1 MKLDESIL
9 EPQKYWKNNF
19 IGTKNILECMVKYNV
34 DKILFSSTAAVYKSS
49 KKN

>member
-34 DKILFSSTAAVYKSS
+34 DKILFNTAAVYKSS
-49 KKN
+49 KN